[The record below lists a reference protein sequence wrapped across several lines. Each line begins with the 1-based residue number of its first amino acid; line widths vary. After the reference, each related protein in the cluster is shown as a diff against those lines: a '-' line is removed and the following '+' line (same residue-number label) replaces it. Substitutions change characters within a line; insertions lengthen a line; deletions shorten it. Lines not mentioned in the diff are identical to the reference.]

1 MLGETSLTKLLSQ
14 VEPVLVDGIYVFA
27 VANVDAPFVRDAK
40 MVFHEAEGTTIIIE
54 KNKLP

>member
-1 MLGETSLTKLLSQ
+1 MLGETRLTKLLSQ

-40 MVFHEAEGTTIIIE
+40 MFFHEAEGMTIIIE

>member
-1 MLGETSLTKLLSQ
+1 MLSQ